1 MLTICLIIITTLF
14 LILFKSNRF
23 ELMIVSLMRKTKLES
38 LEWIS
43 VYKPLFWPNH
53 YIGGFIS
60 ENIRAILFDYK
71 RIGFSKWISNWIN
84 NSTYALEFNL
94 CGSLEGLKYL
104 KSNQGYIKK
113 VTSRGVI
120 DYRFMLEFPKVTL
133 SLTSIM
139 SSVCHCYPQLMALSS
154 CMKKRFGSVSFKQ
167 KYGEEKSLNFII
179 KKLLFRHLCIDLESF
194 GFDVKEDIHR
204 LNQKMKNRSI
214 IEYNLPQKY
223 TPQILNHN
231 TNLYL

>member
-1 MLTICLIIITTLF
+1 MC
-14 LILFKSNRF
+14 
-23 ELMIVSLMRKTKLES
+23 KTKLES

-43 VYKPLFWPNH
+43 VNKPLFWLDHN
-53 YIGGFIS
+53 IDGFIS
-60 ENIRAILFDYK
+60 ENTRAFPYDYK
-71 RIGFSKWISNWIN
+71 RIGFLEWISNWMK
-84 NSTYALEFNL
+84 NSAYAHEYNVWCTLKE
-94 CGSLEGLKYL
+94 LKYL

-139 SSVCHCYPQLMALSS
+139 SSVCHCNSQLMALSL

-167 KYGEEKSLNFII
+167 KYGEEKSLNFFRKI
-179 KKLLFRHLCIDLESF
+179 LLFKYLWIQIDSF
-194 GFDVKEDIHR
+194 CFDLNEGIHR
-204 LNQKMKNRSI
+204 LNHKIKNRSK

-231 TNLYL
+231 TNLYLWS

>member
-1 MLTICLIIITTLF
+1 MLTICLILITTLF

-23 ELMIVSLMRKTKLES
+23 ELIIVSLMRKTKLES

-43 VYKPLFWPNH
+43 VNKPLFWPNH
-53 YIGGFIS
+53 YIDGFIS

-71 RIGFSKWISNWIN
+71 RIGFSEWISNWIN

-94 CGSLEGLKYL
+94 WGSLEGLKYL

-139 SSVCHCYPQLMALSS
+139 SSVCHCYPQLMAVSS
-154 CMKKRFGSVSFKQ
+154 CMKKRFGRVSFKQ
-167 KYGEEKSLNFII
+167 KYGEEKSLNFIR
-179 KKLLFRHLCIDLESF
+179 KKLLFRYLCADLEFF
-194 GFDVKEDIHR
+194 GFDLKEGIHR

-223 TPQILNHN
+223 TLRS
-231 TNLYL
+231 